1 MCARPLWRVSCS
13 AAGWS
18 GIRIDTWTALGA
30 SAAGLIILSGDLAV
44 GVGFQLSVVA
54 TAGVLAGAGALRGR
68 RPAWAWAALSV
79 TIAAQAA
86 VTPLLLWHFGTVPL
100 FSPLA
105 NLAALPFVTLATVA
119 GGVGVLSGW
128 SPLVA
133 AGSAFAAGV
142 LWIARIAAGWPQL
155 GPAGLTLVIAIA
167 LLAMAKA
174 MRKVVA
180 VAVAAAALRFLAPPG
195 LPEGPTATFLD
206 VGQGDAVV
214 LRDDLGSVI
223 LIDGGRDPVVLTAGL
238 RRTSVGRIDVLVVTH
253 GDADHAGGLDGIF
266 EHIDVR
272 HLWVPDQPGLGLI
285 LSSVIEQ
292 AAAHGVP
299 VEHLRSGVSVSI
311 GRFAVEVIGPRRRY
325 LSSNNG
331 SVVLWVRAGP
341 RSLLLAGDVEAVAQR
356 ELPVLHPDIL
366 LVPHHGSATNDLG
379 WLRRT
384 AGDLSVVSVGDNTY
398 GHPAPA
404 VLDALVRAR
413 SEVYLT
419 SDLGDIVVPLQ

>member
-1 MCARPLWRVSCS
+1 MVMPTTP
-13 AAGWS
+13 AGWM
-18 GIRIDTWTALGA
+18 
-30 SAAGLIILSGDLAV
+30 
-44 GVGFQLSVVA
+44 
-54 TAGVLAGAGALRGR
+54 
-68 RPAWAWAALSV
+68 
-79 TIAAQAA
+79 
-86 VTPLLLWHFGTVPL
+86 
-100 FSPLA
+100 
-105 NLAALPFVTLATVA
+105 
-119 GGVGVLSGW
+119 
-128 SPLVA
+128 
-133 AGSAFAAGV
+133 GSSS
-142 LWIARIAAGWPQL
+142 
-155 GPAGLTLVIAIA
+155 TSTCAIW
-167 LLAMAKA
+167 
-174 MRKVVA
+174 
-180 VAVAAAALRFLAPPG
+180 
-195 LPEGPTATFLD
+195 
-206 VGQGDAVV
+206 
-214 LRDDLGSVI
+214 
-223 LIDGGRDPVVLTAGL
+223 
-238 RRTSVGRIDVLVVTH
+238 
-253 GDADHAGGLDGIF
+253 
-266 EHIDVR
+266 
-272 HLWVPDQPGLGLI
+272 WVPDQPGLGLI